1 MFYHLGNK
9 SYIHTANVEGEFY
22 IFIRTHS
29 HILMGRVLVFRASFF
44 LKAFELADLLKFTC
58 FGSEALFLF

>member
-1 MFYHLGNK
+1 MFYHLGDK

-29 HILMGRVLVFRASFF
+29 RVLIGRVLVFRASF